1 MIWFGGLYQFPQ
13 SADYEELRSLWIL
26 LFVIAFDLFLSIPI
40 LRVTAST
47 IHIRWNMNAFIQGL
61 PKVELHL
68 HIEGSLEPELMFKLA
83 KRNGIDIPY
92 SSPSELREAYQF
104 EDLQS
109 FLDLYYQG
117 ANVLRTEQDFYDLTW
132 EYLEH
137 CKADNVIHTEIFFD
151 PQTHTERG
159 IDFDTVLNGISR
171 GLTDGREK
179 LGITSQIIACFLRH
193 LSEES
198 AMETLQSVL
207 KHRDKIIGV
216 GLDSSE
222 NGHPPAKFLR
232 VFQQAKEAGLLTVAH
247 AGEEGPAQ
255 NITDAIEMLEVSRV
269 DHGVRCVEDEALVE
283 SLIETKMPL
292 TVCPLSNIKLCVF
305 DEMGQHNIVEL
316 LRKGVAVTI
325 NSDDPVYFGGYM
337 TDNFL
342 AVNQAHPMSK
352 EELAKFTLNAIDASF
367 IDNELKAQYRH
378 QVEQYVEQHSSM

>member
-1 MIWFGGLYQFPQ
+1 
-13 SADYEELRSLWIL
+13 
-26 LFVIAFDLFLSIPI
+26 
-40 LRVTAST
+40 
-47 IHIRWNMNAFIQGL
+47 MNAFIQGL

-132 EYLEH
+132 EYLKH

-171 GLTDGREK
+171 ALTDGNEK
-179 LGITSQIIACFLRH
+179 LDITSQIIACFLRH

-198 AMETLQSVL
+198 AMDTLQSVL

-222 NGHPPAKFLR
+222 KGHPPAKFLR
-232 VFQQAKEAGLLTVAH
+232 VFQKAKEAGLLTVAH

-378 QVEQYVEQHSSM
+378 QVEQYVAQHSSM